1 MEIFEKKRN
10 LLRRWKFLNG
20 GSTILLEELY
30 YRSDGNAQREA
41 LGRDLDVLA
50 VAG

>member
-1 MEIFEKKRN
+1 MEIFKRREYYFIGRVV
-10 LLRRWKFLNG
+10 L
-20 GSTILLEELY
+20 